1 MSFLLN
7 NPTHLFISCHLS
19 SSGSLESI
27 WAVMGLEHDLY
38 NCSFTPTANYQL
50 TLMLW
55 EEAGLHRVNRHRHSE
70 NMQAS
75 HRKTPASGL
84 EDKTF
89 LLPWNYLSLLW
100 RVFTQLAEAILS
112 MQMALTKSSIFFQAL
127 TLNVLWCRFVFA
139 HTDLSASQQKNW
151 LLYVHS
157 SLHDNQ
163 SNAVIIILIC
173 YVNVYKQKYPN

>member
-7 NPTHLFISCHLS
+7 NPTHPFISFHLS

-55 EEAGLHRVNRHRHSE
+55 EEAGLHRENRHRHSE

-89 LLPWNYLSLLW
+89 FKLFIPLMQSFHSAGGSYIFHADGTDQEQHIFPGIDVKCAVVSF
-100 RVFTQLAEAILS
+100 RVCTHWIVGFTAEE
-112 MQMALTKSSIFFQAL
+112 LT
-127 TLNVLWCRFVFA
+127 FVCA
-139 HTDLSASQQKNW
+139 QQPPQQ
-151 LLYVHS
+151 S
-157 SLHDNQ
+157 Q